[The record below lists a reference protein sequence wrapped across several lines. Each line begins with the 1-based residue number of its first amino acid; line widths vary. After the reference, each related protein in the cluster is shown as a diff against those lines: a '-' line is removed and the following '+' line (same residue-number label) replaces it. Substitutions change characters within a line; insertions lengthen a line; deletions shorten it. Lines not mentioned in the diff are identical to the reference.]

1 MLTKTDLAKYPFT
14 KEAAEYVKKLGIK
27 AEELTLKEFDEVM
40 ERAEGR
46 IKESIKEARISKNW
60 LSDDV
65 EILSFPAAILL
76 LSGIES
82 EWIKRRYALS
92 EAKRAYEFLVLED
105 EGKLLQISKGTF
117 GWKVEPVE
125 DGFFNFKLH
134 FSNYL
139 KNATKIKD
147 AKWKLVNK
155 PLSKGYV
162 FITRG
167 EAARLLEEE
176 IQRKILGLT
185 RNLNVDPA
193 KFEDRV
199 KRITELSEKT
209 HVNASAELPK
219 TVIPSAFP
227 SCIKRIHETI
237 ASGAH
242 VPHIGRFTLTSFLLN
257 IGVTPDELTKLFKEV
272 SDFNEEKTRYQV
284 EHIGGMRGAGIKY
297 TPPKCSTLKTY
308 GLCFNPDE
316 LCKKINHPLSYYRKA
331 AKLTLRKGGNAPRRS
346 VH

>member
-1 MLTKTDLAKYPFT
+1 MLTKTDLAKYPFA

-27 AEELTLKEFDEVM
+27 AEDLTLREFDEVM

-76 LSGIES
+76 VSGIKND
-82 EWIKRRYALS
+82 WIKRRYALS
-92 EAKRAYEFLVLED
+92 EAKRAYEFLILED

-117 GWKVEPVE
+117 GWGIEPVE
-125 DGFFNFKLH
+125 DEFFNFKLH

-139 KNATKIKD
+139 KNAVKIKD

-162 FITRG
+162 FITRE

-176 IQRKILGLT
+176 VQRKILGLVQ
-185 RNLNVDPA
+185 NSNVDPG
-193 KFEDRV
+193 KFKE
-199 KRITELSEKT
+199 RIKGIIELSEG
-209 HVNASAELPK
+209 VRASSPVELPK
-219 TVIPSAFP
+219 TIAPSAFP
-227 SCIKRIHETI
+227 PCIKRIYEML

-242 VPHIGRFTLTSFLLN
+242 IPHVGRFTLTSFLLN
-257 IGVTPDELTKLFKEV
+257 VGATPEELTKLFKEV
-272 SDFNEEKTRYQV
+272 SDFDEEKTRYQV
-284 EHIGGMRGAGIKY
+284 EHIGGMRGAGVKY

-308 GLCFNPDE
+308 GLCFNPNE
-316 LCKKINHPLSYYRKA
+316 LCKKINHPLSYYKRA
-331 AKLTLRKGGNAPRRS
+331 VKLTLRKEEDGPRRS